1 VINSEALRRIA
12 ETGLDRISITSSGEL
27 LEVDG
32 LPEDT
37 LIPALV
43 VGNVTE
49 AVKQIENS
57 TITQYLNRDALWAVQ
72 GFVLDRQVV
81 SSLPDGVES
90 AADLIEAV
98 RHAGYEWAVTVGWSP
113 ADSSDG

>member
-1 VINSEALRRIA
+1 MISSQALRQIA
-12 ETGLDRISITSSGEL
+12 ETGLDRISITGSGEP
-27 LEVDG
+27 LETG
-32 LPEDT
+32 HLPQGT

-43 VGNVTE
+43 VGKITE
-49 AVKQIENS
+49 AVKQMETGS
-57 TITQYLNRDALWAVQ
+57 VARYLNRDALWAVR

-98 RHAGYEWAVTVGWSP
+98 RQAGIVWHAVLV
-113 ADSSDG
+113 